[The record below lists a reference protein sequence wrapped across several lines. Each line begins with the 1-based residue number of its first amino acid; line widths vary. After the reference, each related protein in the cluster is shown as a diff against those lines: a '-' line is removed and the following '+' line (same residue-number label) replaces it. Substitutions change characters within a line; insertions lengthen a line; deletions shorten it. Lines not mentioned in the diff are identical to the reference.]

1 MLLWELIKQW
11 IYDTWQSAGVII
23 LLAATTK
30 GHYLV
35 LHSQTAGE
43 LDIHTLGLEA
53 TKLIL

>member
-11 IYDTWQSAGVII
+11 IYDTWQSAGGVII

-43 LDIHTLGLEA
+43 LDIHTLGL
-53 TKLIL
+53 